1 MSAGLLEVGDMD
13 WFWHALMICLV
24 VIPVTLLWVSCL
36 VDIVLRSDLAGWH
49 KALWV
54 LLVLLVPV
62 FGALIYLVVRPA
74 LPAGWVTDKNA
85 ARTGSQASAR
95 STTDA
100 VDPEHFRSYVG

>member
-1 MSAGLLEVGDMD
+1 MD

-24 VIPVTLLWVSCL
+24 VIPVTLLWASCL

-54 LLVLLVPV
+54 LLVLVVPL
-62 FGALIYLVVRPA
+62 FGALIYLCVRPA
-74 LPAGWVTDKNA
+74 LPPGWVTDGTT
-85 ARTGSQASAR
+85 ARAGSQAAPR

-100 VDPEHFRSYVG
+100 VEPEHFRSYVA